1 MDVDEVKLIALV
13 ESFENAYLYD
23 GEHTRKI
30 SFKPSRILRRYRIHV
45 DRKAF
50 CRKNTV
56 ISVFTQPVRE
66 GSFCAADRR
75 EGWGVEQGAWRLAVV
90 HPKPEVGGRP
100 FCWNV

>member
-1 MDVDEVKLIALV
+1 MHKPTRKFESQTDVDEVKLIALV

-23 GEHTRKI
+23 GEHSRKI

-66 GSFCAADRR
+66 G
-75 EGWGVEQGAWRLAVV
+75 VV
-90 HPKPEVGGRP
+90 LRSRQT
-100 FCWNV
+100 